1 MTTYQIVVLIV
12 GIIAVLII
20 LGITIVPMITTK
32 KKMKK
37 LEEEVA
43 KLIEAQLNKERE
55 QDEE

>member
-1 MTTYQIVVLIV
+1 MTAYQIVVLIV

-20 LGITIVPMITTK
+20 LGTAIVPMITTR

-43 KLIEAQLNKERE
+43 KLVEAQLNKEE
-55 QDEE
+55 NQDEE